1 LLHSDFPHQQADF
14 RRFRA
19 DFPHPAPGA
28 GIAARKR
35 GRALSS
41 LHLAVGVGVLASNLV
56 AGLWGGIAWL
66 RSIPTVGFWYALRV
80 AQAAVVVQV
89 ALGGL
94 LLLSGR
100 EADSGLHYLYGV
112 LPLLIS
118 LLAEGAR
125 AGAAERELVGL
136 DFESLPKAR
145 QRSIAEAIVRR
156 ETGIMAV
163 SALVI
168 FGLALRAATT
178 GI

>member
-1 LLHSDFPHQQADF
+1 LTDV
-14 RRFRA
+14 
-19 DFPHPAPGA
+19 
-28 GIAARKR
+28 
-35 GRALSS
+35 
-41 LHLAVGVGVLASNLV
+41 HLAVGILVVATNLL

-66 RSIPTVGFWYALRV
+66 RSVPAVGFWYALRV
-80 AQAAVVVQV
+80 AQVAVVLQV
-89 ALGGL
+89 ALGSI

-100 EADSGLHYLYGV
+100 EADSGLHYLYGL
-112 LPLLIS
+112 LPLGVS

-136 DFESLPKAR
+136 DFESLPKPR
-145 QRSIAEAIVRR
+145 QQSIAMEIVRR

-178 GI
+178 GA

>member
-1 LLHSDFPHQQADF
+1 
-14 RRFRA
+14 
-19 DFPHPAPGA
+19 
-28 GIAARKR
+28 
-35 GRALSS
+35 
-41 LHLAVGVGVLASNLV
+41 VL
-56 AGLWGGIAWL
+56 
-66 RSIPTVGFWYALRV
+66 
-80 AQAAVVVQV
+80 QV
-89 ALGGL
+89 ALGAV

-125 AGAAERELVGL
+125 TGAAERELVGL

-145 QRSIAEAIVRR
+145 QRAIAEAIVRR